1 MHCVNYNTID
11 AVNGSLAFLANST
24 DEGDVLTVCLGEIV
38 SLTCTH
44 DNVAGEVTQW
54 TTSGTVSCSVLV
66 SHVVNSGS
74 EQPCGQTPFTITMIS
89 DDTGPVVSS
98 TIRTTATEA
107 LDGTVIECFAGGL
120 SSSPRI
126 GNTTVNVI
134 GIHVIQQVSSNLFE
148 LLQI

>member
-1 MHCVNYNTID
+1 MYTFSD
-11 AVNGSLAFLANST
+11 ALPGIFIRLNGTAT
-24 DEGDVLTVCLGEIV
+24 LTVCPGELV

-44 DNVAGEVTQW
+44 DIIAGEVTQW
-54 TTSGTVSCSVLV
+54 KTSGTVSCSVLV

-107 LDGTVIECFAGGL
+107 LDGTVIECFAGSL

-134 GIHVIQQVSSNLFE
+134 GE
-148 LLQI
+148 YCLLLYSQYKL